1 MSKILTK
8 LKNTVLFLFCTHIGR
23 ILFLFLFA
31 AINFLIS
38 DYTGNDYVYLGTY
51 YAFVASI
58 IALFGYFL
66 VFIAYA
72 WVINP
77 IREYKQN
84 KAFQKELAE
93 KEKLKNNA

>member
-23 ILFLFLFA
+23 ILFLFIFA
-31 AINFLIS
+31 AINFFIS
-38 DYTGNDYVYLGTY
+38 DYTSNDYVYLGTY
-51 YAFVASI
+51 YSFIASI
-58 IALFGYFL
+58 IALFGYFG

-77 IREYKQN
+77 IREYKKN

-93 KEKLKNNA
+93 KQKNQQ